1 MRYAFVGVPPQPY
14 IDDYPFTSCDDYL
27 TLSESVHAMH
37 SRLSGVQL
45 PFIRV
50 ISEYLALR
58 VCSTPLLELSM
69 LLLCMTRSSGIHH
82 PRSSSSNL
90 VAA

>member
-1 MRYAFVGVPPQPY
+1 MGCDDVRSDEMRYAFVGVPPQPC
-14 IDDYPFTSCDDYL
+14 IDDYPFISCDDYL

-37 SRLSGVQL
+37 SRLSRVQL

-58 VCSTPLLELSM
+58 VCSTSLPEVSM
-69 LLLCMTRSSGIHH
+69 LLLHMT
-82 PRSSSSNL
+82 
-90 VAA
+90 